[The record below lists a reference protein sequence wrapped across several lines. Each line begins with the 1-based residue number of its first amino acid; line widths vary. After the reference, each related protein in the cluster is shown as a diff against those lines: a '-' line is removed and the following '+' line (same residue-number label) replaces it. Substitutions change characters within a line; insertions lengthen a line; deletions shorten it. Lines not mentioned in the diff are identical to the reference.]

1 MKKFLMILAIVL
13 ASLVSSCNPKN
24 GLENYSAPI
33 RTENIGKQVIKAHKV
48 VIDRQGFNVTC
59 KNEGISSDLDKWS
72 KTAFMSYEERNPIVE
87 YYYVKPQDSTS
98 IYRLD
103 LNIIDNDTTFVL
115 EIRKTYNK
123 N

>member
-33 RTENIGKQVIKAHKV
+33 RTENIGKQVIKARRI
-48 VIDRQGFNVTC
+48 VIDRQGFNITC
-59 KNEGISSDLDKWS
+59 KDEGISSDLAMWS
-72 KTAFMSYEERNPIVE
+72 KAAFKSYEDKNSIIE

-98 IYRLD
+98 VYRLD
-103 LNIIDNDTTFVL
+103 LNIVKKDTTFIL
-115 EIRKTYNK
+115 EIRKTYTK